1 MNFNSLQG
9 IVVLVS
15 EASPR
20 DGLQRIKRKV
30 PSEVKLDWI
39 KALTLSVFREIE
51 VFFEKSKWVFREIEV
66 ASFVSPRLLPQIVI
80 CAML

>member
-15 EASPR
+15 EVSLR

-51 VFFEKSKWVFREIEV
+51 V